1 MSKPPERRLTQ
12 AQMEVEL
19 AKQKLASTMGALKYR
34 LAPGTIM
41 TSTWEGVRGKGSE
54 LAEDAIQAV
63 KDRPMTASG
72 VLAAFCIFL
81 ARDPL
86 WSMLSG
92 WLRGGG
98 GEDLVTTRLDET
110 DDNYDLTAPAVER
123 SVVNEG
129 VNA

>member
-1 MSKPPERRLTQ
+1 MSKNPERRLTQ
-12 AQMEVEL
+12 AQVDVEQ
-19 AKQKLASTMGALKYR
+19 AKQRLASTMGALKYR
-34 LAPGTIM
+34 LNPGTIVNN
-41 TSTWEGVRGKGSE
+41 TWEGVRGKGSE

-72 VLAAFCIFL
+72 ILAAFFIFL

-86 WSMLSG
+86 WSLVSG
-92 WLRGGG
+92 WFRSGGD
-98 GEDLVTTRLDET
+98 EDLVTARLDEN
-110 DDNYDLTAPAVER
+110 DENYDLTAPKVER